1 MQFLEDFK
9 HKIGK
14 WVFQRDL
21 RTNKRLKEVSNLEKA
36 KHEAYEAFVKDE
48 IDNMIDSI
56 YTRIINAIGDVE
68 KYYQPMERR
77 VGAKFKGISVD
88 GMVKRKIQSNR
99 LKKRVDIRSFLK
111 NHKSG
116 GRKIRNLL

>member
-36 KHEAYEAFVKDE
+36 K
-48 IDNMIDSI
+48 SI
-56 YTRIINAIGDVE
+56 GILYNATNAEQI
-68 KYYQPMERR
+68 
-77 VGAKFKGISVD
+77 
-88 GMVKRKIQSNR
+88 
-99 LKKRVDIRSFLK
+99 KKV
-111 NHKSG
+111 
-116 GRKIRNLL
+116 